1 MGHSVHLII
10 GQPASIAYFQ
20 HVWPAARVVELR
32 GGWQAIPVDDPL
44 HKAIEARY
52 PGAVRPSG
60 LDVSP
65 LGLGE
70 ALGDA
75 TRGGGSLAYVET
87 DYFGGTGGQSATAWV
102 DGREVMAP
110 QSARGGG
117 GPINQALRRIGV
129 ERTEADDEF
138 DTVGLG
144 ERRSMTDYEPE
155 GPMRLRAAVKKEE
168 TAPAKDPGKAF
179 VPVWQVVIVI
189 VAVIAVGVFIS
200 AAG

>member
-1 MGHSVHLII
+1 LY
-10 GQPASIAYFQ
+10 A
-20 HVWPAARVVELR
+20 
-32 GGWQAIPVDDPL
+32 
-44 HKAIEARY
+44 AIEARF

-70 ALGDA
+70 ALADA
-75 TRGGGSLAYVET
+75 TRDGGSLAYVET
-87 DYFGGTGGQSATAWV
+87 DYFGGTGGQSATAWI

-129 ERTEADDEF
+129 LRTEADDEF
-138 DTVGLG
+138 DTIGLG
-144 ERRSMTDYEPE
+144 ERRTMTDYEPE
-155 GPMRLRAAVKKEE
+155 GPVRLRAAAKEE
-168 TAPAKDPGKAF
+168 AAPVKDAGKAF
-179 VPVWQVVIVI
+179 VPLWQVVIVI
-189 VAVIAVGVFIS
+189 AAVIAVGVFIS